1 MLTLVT
7 TAGVWA
13 LAPKGWGGHRPKL
26 QGRRSERR
34 GLCLENGIEVWEW
47 PERNGSGLRGGVASE
62 KWRGE
67 KGVTSLSVVK
77 KG

>member
-1 MLTLVT
+1 VVT
-7 TAGVWA
+7 GQSS
-13 LAPKGWGGHRPKL
+13 KGGGLR
-26 QGRRSERR
+26 EEYC
-34 GLCLENGIEVWEW
+34 GLEIEVWEW